1 MFKDYDRKRDVRLFA
16 LPSFHQTLR
25 CNRHCPPST
34 KPCAATATALLP
46 PNLALQPPLPSFHQ
60 TLRCN
65 LPCPPSIKP
74 CAATAFHL
82 TAQQVDDVRRFGD
95 KGTFFTGHDILDH
108 GHRRK
113 PQTFDG

>member
-1 MFKDYDRKRDVRLFA
+1 MPCSNDRCLVSTHQEMFKDYDRKRDVRLFALA

-34 KPCAATATALLP
+34 QPCAA
-46 PNLALQPPLPSFHQ
+46 
-60 TLRCN
+60 
-65 LPCPPSIKP
+65 
-74 CAATAFHL
+74 AAFRV

>member
-1 MFKDYDRKRDVRLFA
+1 MLCSNDRCLVSTNQEMFKDYDRKRDVRFVRTARAA
-16 LPSFHQTLR
+16 LVAPNRAASSFR
-25 CNRHCPPST
+25 
-34 KPCAATATALLP
+34 
-46 PNLALQPPLPSFHQ
+46 
-60 TLRCN
+60 
-65 LPCPPSIKP
+65 
-74 CAATAFHL
+74 L